1 MKRVLKFSLAV
12 AVVVGLSGL
21 SISKILE
28 EKTTNC
34 VDEVAELTK
43 ASDALGVVLMVPNE
57 ETTSALSPVIT
68 ENTRVSNGAAYL
80 TVAALGSDG
89 FTVYVKVL
97 LEDGKT
103 YSPAITEEVKQ
114 IKETMHKDNMR
125 CSMGEKKFEIYRA
138 KTVLSMIQKMSVDPI

>member
-1 MKRVLKFSLAV
+1 MKRVVKFGLVAV
-12 AVVVGLSGL
+12 AVVGLSGL

-28 EKTTNC
+28 EKTTDC

-43 ASDALGVVLMVPNE
+43 ASDTLGVILSSTNK
-57 ETTSALSPVIT
+57 ETTGALTPAIT
-68 ENTRVSNGAAYL
+68 ENTTVLDGAAYL

-97 LEDGKT
+97 LEDGNT
-103 YSPAITEEVKQ
+103 YSPAIEEEVKL
-114 IKETMHKDNMR
+114 IRTSMHKDNMR

-138 KTVLSMIQKMSVDPI
+138 KTTLSLIQKTSDPI